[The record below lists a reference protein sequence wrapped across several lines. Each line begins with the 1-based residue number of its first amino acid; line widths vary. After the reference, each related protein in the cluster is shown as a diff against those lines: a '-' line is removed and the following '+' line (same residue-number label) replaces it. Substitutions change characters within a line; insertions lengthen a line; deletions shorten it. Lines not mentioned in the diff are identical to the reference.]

1 MLDGQVISVEG
12 DTVLV
17 SIGQQRVP
25 AQAQPG
31 TTLRAGEA
39 IRLFVRDVDP
49 DQVVMQI
56 VARGGSMQTMRS
68 LTTEDLRS
76 ELTGLGVTPDDEAVD
91 IARALINRGLAVTA
105 QNVLE
110 VRTAMT
116 RLGAGASAADLDA
129 AVFLK
134 GQGLPMTADG
144 VQIVRQA
151 LQSRSALGSQ
161 VEGLRAAL
169 ADLAFRLTAQGVVP
183 APRGPVVTISTAAE
197 TADAAPA

>member
-12 DTVLV
+12 DTVLI

-31 TTLRAGEA
+31 TTLRSGEA

-49 DQVVMQI
+49 DQVIMQI
-56 VARGGSMQTMRS
+56 VARGASMQTMRS
-68 LTTEDLRS
+68 LTTQDLRA
-76 ELTGLGVTPDDEAVD
+76 ELTGLGLTPDDQAVE

-110 VRTAMT
+110 VRTGLT
-116 RLGAGASAADLDA
+116 RLGPGAGADDLDA

-144 VQIVRQA
+144 GQIVRQA
-151 LQSRSALGSQ
+151 LQSRASGGAAGGG
-161 VEGLRAAL
+161 VRGARAA
-169 ADLAFRLTAQGVVP
+169 AGGR
-183 APRGPVVTISTAAE
+183 R
-197 TADAAPA
+197 